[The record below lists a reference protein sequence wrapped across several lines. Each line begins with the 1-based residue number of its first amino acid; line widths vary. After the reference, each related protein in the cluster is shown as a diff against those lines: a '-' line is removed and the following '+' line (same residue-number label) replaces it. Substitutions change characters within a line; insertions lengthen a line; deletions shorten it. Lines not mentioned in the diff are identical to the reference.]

1 MLRSLRFRLF
11 VIILAPLLVL
21 ALAIGAWRITVAQS
35 TAQEFYDR
43 NLMFTAL
50 AVARDVSRSDGDAIS
65 PETEQLLNQTAG
77 GPVRYHIYGPDGVLV
92 TGYAVPP
99 IAPGQLA
106 QGEAFAYYDATY
118 RGNPARILRLKDE
131 TSIEGLSG
139 TFTITVWQDIA
150 VRNAFVWALGLRAIA
165 VMAMLLAAVAGLIW
179 FGVRIGL
186 KPLTDLEEAI
196 SRRSPE
202 DLRPIQRQIPVEAE
216 GIVSQLNVL
225 LERMRVTF
233 DAQTAFVSDAA
244 HQLRN
249 PIAGLRAL
257 SESIRTAGT
266 LEVAQSRAGELVK
279 AATQA
284 GDLANRLLTLE
295 RARAETGS
303 EGVAPAS
310 LDELIR
316 DLIEHLED
324 AAAARN
330 VRLQFSSEDCPPV
343 HVDSVMIR
351 EALTNLIDNALV
363 HGGPS
368 LSTISVRL
376 KREGEALTVTVEN
389 DGASVAAIDVP
400 NILSRFGQI
409 EPGPG
414 SGLGLSI
421 AEAVARRHGGALEV
435 QPKDSGFSVSIT
447 LPLDPYRPAA

>member
-1 MLRSLRFRLF
+1 MFQSLRFRLF
-11 VIILAPLLVL
+11 VIILAPLLIL
-21 ALAIGAWRITVAQS
+21 ALGIGAWRISVAQS
-35 TAQEFYDR
+35 TAKEFYDR

-65 PETEQLLNQTAG
+65 PATEQLLNQTAG
-77 GPVRYHIYGPDGVLV
+77 GPVRYHVYGPDGVLV
-92 TGYAVPP
+92 TGYAAPP
-99 IAPGQLA
+99 IAPGQLK
-106 QGEAFAYYDATY
+106 QGEPFAYYDAVY

-131 TSIEGLSG
+131 ASIDGLSG

-150 VRNAFVWALGLRAIA
+150 VRNAFVWALGLRALA
-165 VMAMLLAAVAGLIW
+165 VMAMLLTAVAGLIW

-202 DLRPIQRQIPVEAE
+202 DLRPIQRKIPVEAE

-225 LERMRVTF
+225 LERMRATF

-257 SESIRTAGT
+257 SESIRTART
-266 LEVAQSRAGELVK
+266 LEAAQYRAGELVI
-279 AATQA
+279 AATHA

-303 EGVAPAS
+303 KGVAPAQ
-310 LDELIR
+310 LEDLIR
-316 DLIEHLED
+316 DTVGHLED
-324 AAAARN
+324 AAKARN
-330 VRLQFSSEDCPPV
+330 VRLFITSEDCPPL
-343 HVDSVMIR
+343 HVDRLMIR

-363 HGGPS
+363 HGGGS
-368 LSTISVRL
+368 LSSISVIL
-376 KREGEALTVTVEN
+376 KKTGNALKVTVDN
-389 DGASVAAIDVP
+389 DGASVAAGDVP
-400 NILSRFGQI
+400 NIISRFGQV

-421 AEAVARRHGGALEV
+421 ADAVARRHGGKLEV
-435 QPKDSGFSVSIT
+435 HPKVDGFSVSII
-447 LPLDPYRPAA
+447 LPLNRHRPAA